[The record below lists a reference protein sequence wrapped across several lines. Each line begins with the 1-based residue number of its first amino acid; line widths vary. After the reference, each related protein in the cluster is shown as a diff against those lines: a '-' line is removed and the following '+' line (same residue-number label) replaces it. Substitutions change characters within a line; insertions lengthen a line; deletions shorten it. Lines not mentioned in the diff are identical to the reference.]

1 MKLINKISIK
11 FFFVTLL
18 LFILFGFVTLYVI
31 KGAIESEIDEELATT
46 SEAVVQNIKNEK
58 SVVFEPFIEINKMDK
73 PGEDYHTYKDTLLPD
88 EDNEAEQYR
97 ELISY
102 RNINGSY
109 YKITVRTSSLEQDD
123 LFDSL
128 LTVFLILTP
137 LLLISLYF
145 VNRST
150 AKQELRPFYRNLEK
164 LKSFSLKEEKGFQL
178 ERTTVKEFKDLNETL
193 EELISRAV
201 SEYKLIIESS
211 ENLSHELQ
219 TPIAV
224 IKSKLELLIQNEEL
238 DPETAGLINSIEN
251 QINRLSKINRSL
263 ILLMKLENKEMFE
276 TESVNLNELI
286 EKHLE
291 FSEDIIKK
299 KSLSVNKNE
308 NDPLI
313 INMNRALADILIGNL
328 ISNSCKHNYEGGQI
342 EIETSNNHLVIK
354 NTGNQPATDTGNF
367 FNRFGKDDKASDSVG
382 LGLSIVKQICN
393 FYNFSISYIY
403 SDPFHTIRI
412 NFISQ

>member
-73 PGEDYHTYKDTLLPD
+73 PGEDHHTYKDTLLPD

-102 RNINGSY
+102 KNINGSY
-109 YKITVRTSSLEQDD
+109 YKITVRASSLEQDD

-224 IKSKLELLIQNEEL
+224 IKSKLELLIQNEKL
-238 DPETAGLINSIEN
+238 DPETAELISSIES

-354 NTGNQPATDTGNF
+354 NTGNQPGTDTGNL
-367 FNRFGKDDKASDSVG
+367 FNRFEKDDRASDSVG